1 MMQAIEH
8 ALVAF
13 FERVAQKDSA
23 QFKTLS
29 QEPHFVMEQ
38 GRWTFTLP
46 DLYLFLQRQDDVFSK
61 VTYPQFR
68 SAIFDSTINQAV
80 KLHGAEIIVVCN
92 REKVDKSEYALIW
105 QAAE

>member
-1 MMQAIEH
+1 MQEIEQ
-8 ALVAF
+8 ALVTF

-23 QFKTLS
+23 QLATLG
-29 QEPHFVMEQ
+29 QESHFAIEQ

-46 DLYLFLQRQDDVFSK
+46 DLYLFLQRQDDVFSI
-61 VTYPQFR
+61 VTYSQFR
-68 SAIFDSTINQAV
+68 SAIFNCTINQAV
-80 KLHGAEIIVVCN
+80 KLHGAEIAIACN